1 VVASRDAISTNH
13 ASTRIGTSIGAA
25 CGPRR
30 DAPAHD
36 TNAGA
41 NRRTV
46 EHRRCFRSSHI
57 REAHVYCGACSR
69 AHSRPST
76 LLFPALETST
86 WHCLLRSCGFLVGAV
101 PFGVL
106 DLISM
111 FGVQSAS
118 TGGTPTIING
128 VSTLA
133 GWIEY
138 AYAVSFTGLFGL
150 AGGVTFW
157 VVMRVFGQLAGEP
170 NGTDAQPSKVRRG
183 SWSIVS
189 VAVVL
194 TCAVFLLPSVVRD
207 GSCHNLFRD
216 GRTSIGP
223 QIGADISLPAEDWPT
238 LTQIFVDFGRTHSL
252 SFRRDEQIR
261 RGTLM
266 WRDLNLCS
274 EAGVNIDAVEQ
285 PGLAQMK
292 SRIADRG
299 IDITV
304 YELKPGSD
312 WKPLAR
318 DLINRIDTTW
328 PQKITFRDPDGRVI
342 SVEEALKGRQ

>member
-1 VVASRDAISTNH
+1 MRSQQIMPLLALALASALLAALVA
-13 ASTRIGTSIGAA
+13 
-25 CGPRR
+25 
-30 DAPAHD
+30 
-36 TNAGA
+36 
-41 NRRTV
+41 
-46 EHRRCFRSSHI
+46 
-57 REAHVYCGACSR
+57 
-69 AHSRPST
+69 T
-76 LLFPALETST
+76 LLLTIPTLAQIEEPWNIVVVSEALTFARLT
-86 WHCLLRSCGFLVGAV
+86 FIVALAHALILGLPLFFFLRSRHRLGIASCVLAGFLVGAV

-194 TCAVFLLPSVVRD
+194 TCAVFLLPSIVRD

-238 LTQIFVDFGRTHSL
+238 LTQIFVDFGRTHSI

-328 PQKITFRDPDGRVI
+328 PQKITFRGPDGRVI